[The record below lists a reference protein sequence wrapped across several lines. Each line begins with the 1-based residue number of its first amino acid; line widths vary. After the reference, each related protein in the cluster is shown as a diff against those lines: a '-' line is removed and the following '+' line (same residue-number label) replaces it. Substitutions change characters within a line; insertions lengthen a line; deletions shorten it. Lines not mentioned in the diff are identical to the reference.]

1 MIQTEDARPEPTP
14 KHTALNTALRVV
26 RYLSVRVVTIA
37 VTIFMGVFI
46 TVSIANVSGNLQG
59 TYEDEILQKLGSQ
72 YPLLAK
78 SLVNSTV
85 TIPPDQMAAIK
96 VSVIKMEQE
105 YGLSLPFFPRTLLIT
120 GRALNLD
127 LGGMQVQSS
136 SGFQSVSIRDI
147 LLTHL
152 SRSLLLIAPAF
163 LLLFLLGIPLALAL
177 FRKPGGFLDRLTT
190 LFVPISSIPSWVLA
204 ILLILVF
211 SIEVHLLPPGDMMD
225 AAFSG
230 TKVQWVLNVVKHMIL
245 PVLAIFLSLFFQCV
259 YAWRTFLLL
268 YADENYLEL
277 ASAKGLSQRV
287 INRRY
292 VLRPTLP
299 YIITSFSM
307 LLVGFWQVTAAL
319 EYILRWPGIGYLYIN
334 SLPHAFDLGQQ
345 YPGDINIT
353 VGIVILFAYLLGAT
367 VLTLDIVYAFVDPRL
382 RIGYEDQTVRPVVA
396 RKPALFKQLF
406 KHATIPASISNQPGQ
421 FENSVKLPRKERIAF
436 SDRIKAFRSSLKPVG
451 SVLLEILHYPA
462 AVMGLLIIILLI
474 GGSILAVTIFPF
486 NRLGELWN
494 SVPPPGTGMN
504 LIPKYAQPFWVN
516 WFRLD
521 KVPETIIL
529 DSSNGSARK
538 TVRSDSSGMPRETI
552 TFTFNNIS
560 SEFPQDVCLYFDAQ
574 YATKQPF
581 VAFTW
586 TTPDG
591 RIYHVSGTSVSHS
604 GSYSLSADQDIYYL
618 TQKDSQWNAWFQPV
632 GSNYPTPL
640 FDLLFAVPHA
650 NKPMALKGT
659 YQLQL
664 EGYTFEKGSDINA
677 RLVVLGR
684 VYGWGGTDY
693 LGRNLLIPLLWGM
706 PFALLIGLV
715 GASVTSLISIVL
727 AAAGVWYGGWI
738 DILIQRLV
746 EANMILPVV
755 AICVLVYSYF
765 TVSIWVILWII
776 VLLNVFG
783 SPIKTFRA
791 ALLQVKNAPY
801 IESARVYNTSDGR
814 ILFQYLI
821 PRILPVILP
830 QFVSLI
836 PSYVFLEATLGILGI
851 SSPYPTWGSIIYSAI
866 RYWGNWGNAFW
877 VLEPIGL
884 LLLTG
889 FAFTMLGF
897 ALEKI
902 LNPRLKD
909 A

>member
-1 MIQTEDARPEPTP
+1 MLQADEARSESTQ
-14 KHTALNTALRVV
+14 KHPALNTALRVA
-26 RYLSVRVVTIA
+26 RYLFVRALTIA
-37 VTIFMGVFI
+37 ATIFVGIFI
-46 TVSIANVSGNLQG
+46 TVSIAYANG
-59 TYEDEILQKLGSQ
+59 DLGSGSGQ
-72 YPLLAK
+72 T
-78 SLVNSTV
+78 S
-85 TIPPDQMAAIK
+85 
-96 VSVIKMEQE
+96 
-105 YGLSLPFFPRTLLIT
+105 GLSLPYLHRMLLLT
-120 GRALNLD
+120 GKSLNLD
-127 LGGMQVQSS
+127 LGGMQFQSS
-136 SGFQSVSIRDI
+136 TGFQTVSIRDI
-147 LLTHL
+147 LLEHL
-152 SRSLLLIAPAF
+152 SRSLLLITPAF
-163 LLLFLLGIPLALAL
+163 LLLFLLGIPLALVL
-177 FRKPGGFLDRLTT
+177 FHKQGSFLDRLTT

-204 ILLILVF
+204 ILLILIF
-211 SIEVHLLPPGDMMD
+211 SIEIHLLPPGDMLD
-225 AAFSG
+225 ATFNGNRIQLIFNMA
-230 TKVQWVLNVVKHMIL
+230 KHMLL
-245 PVLAIFLSLFFQCV
+245 PVLAIFLGLFFQCV

-277 ASAKGLSQRV
+277 AKAKGLSQRV
-287 INRRY
+287 IDQRY
-292 VLRPTLP
+292 VIRPTLP

-307 LLVGFWQVTAAL
+307 LLVGLWQTTAAL
-319 EYILRWPGIGYLYIN
+319 EYILHWPGIGWLYIN
-334 SLPHAFDLGQQ
+334 NLPRLLEGGQQ
-345 YPGDINIT
+345 FLGDPNIV
-353 VGIVILFAYLLGAT
+353 VGVVVLFAYLLGAT
-367 VLTLDIVYAFVDPRL
+367 ALILDIVYAIVDPRV
-382 RIGYEDQTVRPVVA
+382 RIGNEEQTVRPFVV
-396 RKPALFKQLF
+396 RKVHRFGQRSRRESFPD
-406 KHATIPASISNQPGQ
+406 TIPNALERSGKPVNP
-421 FENSVKLPRKERIAF
+421 PRKERLPF
-436 SDRIKAFRSSLKPVG
+436 STRIKSFWAGLKPIG
-451 SVLLEILHYPA
+451 SGLVEILRHPT
-462 AVMGLLIIILLI
+462 AVIGLFIIMLLIV
-474 GGSILAVTIFPF
+474 GSILAVTLFPY

-494 SVPPPGTGMN
+494 SVPPQSTGMN

-521 KVPETIIL
+521 KVPETIVL
-529 DSSNGSARK
+529 DSSNGSAQK
-538 TVRSDSSGMPRETI
+538 KVRTDSSGMPRETI
-552 TFTFNNIS
+552 TFTFNNNS
-560 SEFPQDVCLYFDAQ
+560 SDFPQDVTLYFDAK
-574 YATKQPF
+574 YAKKQPF
-581 VAFTW
+581 VALTW

-591 RIYHVSGTSVSHS
+591 RIYPISGTTIDHS
-604 GSYSLSADQDIYYL
+604 GSYSLSTDQDIYTL
-618 TQKDSQWNAWFQPV
+618 TQKDSQWNSWFQPV

-640 FDLLFAVPHA
+640 FDLLYAVPHL
-650 NKPMALKGT
+650 NKPLAMKGT
-659 YQLQL
+659 YQLRL

-677 RLVVLGR
+677 SLVVLGR

-715 GASVTSLISIVL
+715 GASVTSLISIFL

-738 DILIQRLV
+738 DIVIQRLV

-765 TVSIWVILWII
+765 NVGIWLILWII

-801 IESARVYNTSDGR
+801 IESARVYNSSDGR
-814 ILFQYLI
+814 IIFHYLI

-902 LNPRLKD
+902 LNPRLKES
-909 A
+909 

>member
-1 MIQTEDARPEPTP
+1 VQ
-14 KHTALNTALRVV
+14 L
-26 RYLSVRVVTIA
+26 
-37 VTIFMGVFI
+37 IFNE
-46 TVSIANVSGNLQG
+46 A
-59 TYEDEILQKLGSQ
+59 
-72 YPLLAK
+72 
-78 SLVNSTV
+78 
-85 TIPPDQMAAIK
+85 
-96 VSVIKMEQE
+96 
-105 YGLSLPFFPRTLLIT
+105 
-120 GRALNLD
+120 
-127 LGGMQVQSS
+127 
-136 SGFQSVSIRDI
+136 
-147 LLTHL
+147 
-152 SRSLLLIAPAF
+152 
-163 LLLFLLGIPLALAL
+163 
-177 FRKPGGFLDRLTT
+177 
-190 LFVPISSIPSWVLA
+190 
-204 ILLILVF
+204 
-211 SIEVHLLPPGDMMD
+211 
-225 AAFSG
+225 
-230 TKVQWVLNVVKHMIL
+230 KHMIL
-245 PVLAIFLSLFFQCV
+245 PVLAIFLGLFFQCV

-277 ASAKGLSQRV
+277 AKAKGLSQR
-287 INRRY
+287 IIDQRY

-299 YIITSFSM
+299 YLITSFSM
-307 LLVGFWQVTAAL
+307 LLVGLWQTTAAL
-319 EYILRWPGIGYLYIN
+319 EYILHWPGIGWLYIN
-334 SLPHAFDLGQQ
+334 SLPHAALLGQQ
-345 YPGDINIT
+345 FPGDTNMV
-353 VGIVILFAYLLGAT
+353 VGVVVLFAYLLGAT
-367 VLTLDIVYAFVDPRL
+367 VLILDIVYAIVDPRV
-382 RIGYEDQTVRPVVA
+382 RIGNDEQTVRPVVA
-396 RKPALFKQLF
+396 RKVHRFGRRSRRGSFPD
-406 KHATIPASISNQPGQ
+406 TIPNALERSGKPVNP
-421 FENSVKLPRKERIAF
+421 PRKEKISF
-436 SDRIKAFRSSLKPVG
+436 TTRIKSFRDNLKPVG
-451 SVLLEILHYPA
+451 SGLVEILRHPT
-462 AVMGLLIIILLI
+462 AVIGLFIIMLLI
-474 GGSILAVTIFPF
+474 GGSILAVTLFPF
-486 NRLGELWN
+486 NRLGELWDTL
-494 SVPPPGTGMN
+494 PPESTGVN

-521 KVPETIIL
+521 KVPETISL
-529 DSSNGSARK
+529 DSSNGSAQK
-538 TVRSDSSGMPRETI
+538 KVRIDSSGMPRETI
-552 TFTFNNIS
+552 TFTFNNNS
-560 SEFPQDVCLYFDAQ
+560 SEFPQDVTLYFDAK
-574 YATKQPF
+574 YDKKQPF

-591 RIYHVSGTSVSHS
+591 RIYHISGTSVDHS
-604 GSYSLSADQDIYYL
+604 GSYSFSSDQDIYYL
-618 TQKDSQWNAWFQPV
+618 TQKDSQWNSWFQPV

-640 FDLLFAVPHA
+640 FDLLYAVPHV
-650 NKPMALKGT
+650 NKPLAMKGK

-664 EGYTFEKGSDINA
+664 EGYSFEKGSDINA

-715 GASVTSLISIVL
+715 GASVTSLVSIVL
-727 AAAGVWYGGWI
+727 AAAGVWYGGWV
-738 DILIQRLV
+738 DTLIQRLV

-765 TVSIWVILWII
+765 NVSIWVILWIV

-814 ILFQYLI
+814 IIFQYLI

-902 LNPRLKD
+902 LNPSLKD